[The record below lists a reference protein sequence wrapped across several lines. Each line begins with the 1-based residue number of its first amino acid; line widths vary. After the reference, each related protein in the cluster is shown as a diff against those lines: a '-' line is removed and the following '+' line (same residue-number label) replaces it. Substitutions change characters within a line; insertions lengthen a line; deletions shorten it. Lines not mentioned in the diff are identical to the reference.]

1 MDDNFLVN
9 YNMTILDTAKVTIGN
24 DVLIGPNTMISTLN
38 HPISPKGRHDHLGIS
53 YP

>member
-1 MDDNFLVN
+1 MDDNFQANCNVA
-9 YNMTILDTAKVTIGN
+9 ILDMDKSNIGN

-38 HPISPKGRHDHLGIS
+38 HPITPKGRHDHLGIV